1 MNTLSYTNE
10 TLNMN
15 EGEVILKRLVKDE
28 SKCIG
33 CRSCEEAC
41 SKAYYKVADRDKS
54 CIKINEK
61 AEGGFEIKIC
71 TQCGICG
78 QVCNTGVIQP
88 NANGVHMLNKKECV
102 GCLMCV
108 GYCPEQVMVQD
119 DSRSEPSKCTACGL
133 CVKACPTGAIQIQD
147 C

>member
-1 MNTLSYTNE
+1 
-10 TLNMN
+10 MN

-71 TQCGICG
+71 TRGGICG